1 MDIDQGGKPTE
12 HPERPE
18 ASGSMSLGR
27 QADRGVT
34 PAQVPSGGLPG
45 WDLPISVGLW
55 QTPWWIVG
63 FPGRDHERSR
73 PQARDDAQL
82 HEGHRPHRRLE
93 ARLASGTAF
102 DDASKYPNTPIDTQL
117 RVVAARLHTSNS
129 FAMPLLLTGRGFR
142 RDLESVGALALY
154 APLEG
159 GAETRL
165 LRRMRAVGYHTQL
178 STCRG
183 LGDPESFLLG
193 LHGVRPPH
201 LGHQRV
207 GREAAV
213 GDVQLVMPQLGPAL
227 ASDRPVLLW
236 LLEGQVLSAAE
247 RRSLV
252 ALCLREK
259 NLFMVVEMGGARAL
273 RWSPLDAVTDD

>member
-1 MDIDQGGKPTE
+1 M
-12 HPERPE
+12 
-18 ASGSMSLGR
+18 
-27 QADRGVT
+27 
-34 PAQVPSGGLPG
+34 
-45 WDLPISVGLW
+45 
-55 QTPWWIVG
+55 
-63 FPGRDHERSR
+63 
-73 PQARDDAQL
+73 
-82 HEGHRPHRRLE
+82 
-93 ARLASGTAF
+93 ASGTAF
-102 DDASKYPNTPIDTQL
+102 DNASGNPNIPPTPTPWALLPDCL
-117 RVVAARLHTSNS
+117 SAKPSD
-129 FAMPLLLTGRGFR
+129 MPLLLTGRGFR
-142 RDLESVGALALY
+142 RDLESAGALALY

-165 LRRMRAVGYHTQL
+165 LRRLRASGYHTQL

-201 LGHQRV
+201 LGHQCV
-207 GREAAV
+207 GHEAAV

-227 ASDRPVLLW
+227 AADRPVLLW

-252 ALCLREK
+252 ALCRREK

-273 RWSPLDAVTDD
+273 RWSPLDAVSDD